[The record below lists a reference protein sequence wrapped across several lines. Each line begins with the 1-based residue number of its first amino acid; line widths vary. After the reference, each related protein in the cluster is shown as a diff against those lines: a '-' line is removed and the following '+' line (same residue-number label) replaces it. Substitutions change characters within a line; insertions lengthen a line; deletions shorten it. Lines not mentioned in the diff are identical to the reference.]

1 MKAMVYHG
9 PGAKAWEEVPDPT
22 ISEPTDAIVRV
33 ETTTICGTDLHILKG
48 DVPAVTPGR
57 VLGHE
62 GVGVVTEVGPECTK
76 VTVGDR
82 VIISCV
88 TNCMSCDYCT
98 QGLTSHCATVGGIG
112 WIFGHL
118 IDGTQAEY
126 VRVPFADHG
135 LIPLP
140 EGVSPEQGVML
151 SDILPTGFEIG
162 VQYGDVQEGDVVAV
176 VGAGPVGLAAIMTAT
191 SAGASRVIAVDGNT
205 FRLEAAR
212 SFGATD
218 TLEAGPDVLEQL
230 MALSRRGDGV
240 DVAIEAVGI
249 PQTFELCVD
258 AIRPG
263 GHVANVGVHGA
274 PVSFPIE
281 REWINNI
288 TITTGLVNATTTEEL
303 LGDIQAGRIS
313 PEKFVTHR
321 FSYDQWEEAYDTFSR
336 AADEQAL
343 KVIVSQEG

>member
-1 MKAMVYHG
+1 MSNT
-9 PGAKAWEEVPDPT
+9 E
-22 ISEPTDAIVRV
+22 
-33 ETTTICGTDLHILKG
+33 GTDG
-48 DVPAVTPGR
+48 AVSR
-57 VLGHE
+57 LGF
-62 GVGVVTEVGPECTK
+62 K
-76 VTVGDR
+76 D
-82 VIISCV
+82 
-88 TNCMSCDYCT
+88 
-98 QGLTSHCATVGGIG
+98 
-112 WIFGHL
+112 
-118 IDGTQAEY
+118 
-126 VRVPFADHG
+126 
-135 LIPLP
+135 
-140 EGVSPEQGVML
+140 
-151 SDILPTGFEIG
+151 
-162 VQYGDVQEGDVVAV
+162 GDVVQEIGWDEDV
-176 VGAGPVGLAAIMTAT
+176 DETLRSQIEDLVGSGLED
-191 SAGASRVIAVDGNT
+191 VDY
-205 FRLEAAR
+205 
-212 SFGATD
+212 
-218 TLEAGPDVLEQL
+218 
-230 MALSRRGDGV
+230 DGV
-240 DVAIEAVGI
+240 VDAVGI